1 MGHLDEKVVI
11 VTGAGGGIGRAHALL
26 FAAEGGQVVVND
38 YGGDSKGNAGTSE
51 MAERV
56 VAEITAAGG
65 SAVVDSHDV
74 STDGAAIVQTALD
87 AFGGLHCVVNN
98 AGIANGGTIDEM
110 PPADFQRMLDIHL
123 GGTIAVTRAAWP
135 ILRAQGYGRIV
146 NTSSASVFGL
156 PHTPAYITAKA
167 ALFGLTRA
175 IAHDGK
181 KLGIKVNAIMP
192 AAYSRLTQQSPEFAP
207 LMEASFPAAAV
218 APFVGALLSP
228 DVPCTGETFV
238 VGGGRAA
245 RVVLGTV
252 PGATG
257 LGTIDDYLAHFDQVM
272 NTDHIEIPTDANV
285 EVAYECA
292 QLGIDLSKW
301 WGRAAESSDA

>member
-26 FAAEGGQVVVND
+26 FAREGAQVVVND

-51 MAERV
+51 AAERV

-65 SAVVDSHDV
+65 SAVADSNDV
-74 STDGAAIVQTALD
+74 SKDGAAIVQTALD

-98 AGIANGGTIDEM
+98 AGIANGGTLEQM
-110 PPADFQRMLDIHL
+110 PVSDFDRMLDIHL
-123 GGTIAVTRAAWP
+123 GGTVAVTRAAWP
-135 ILRAQGYGRIV
+135 ILREQGYGRIV

-156 PHTPAYITAKA
+156 PHTPAYITTKA
-167 ALFGLTRA
+167 AIFGLTRA

-181 KLGIKVNAIMP
+181 KVGIKVNAIMP

-207 LMEASFPAAAV
+207 VMEAGFPAEAV

-228 DVPCTGETFV
+228 DVPCSGETFV

-245 RVVLGTV
+245 RVVLATV
-252 PGATG
+252 PGAVG
-257 LGTIDDYLAHFDQVM
+257 MSTIDDYLENFDQVM
-272 NTDHIEIPTDANV
+272 STEHIEIPKDANV
-285 EVAYECA
+285 EVVYECQ
-292 QLGIDLSKW
+292 QLGIDLAKW
-301 WGRAAESSDA
+301 WGKGS